1 MCAIASEPSE
11 ASAVR
16 RREGPLPEKP
26 LFTVELVIFTIRAD
40 RLHVLLVERADQPR
54 KGWWALP
61 GGVLDPRRDDSIEAC
76 ALRKLAEEAGVHPP
90 YLEQLKTYGS
100 RDRDPRGWTATTVY
114 FALMASER
122 VQLGGNQAAGWVAVQ
137 GDGVGFDLAL
147 DHARILADAVERAT
161 GLRPGL
167 PARMADLFDRSE
179 RVTPVPNDLAALEAL
194 IKERRRN

>member
-122 VQLGGNQAAGWVAVQ
+122 VQLGGNQAAGEKSDNNSAQ
-137 GDGVGFDLAL
+137 
-147 DHARILADAVERAT
+147 
-161 GLRPGL
+161 PGRDTHQQ
-167 PARMADLFDRSE
+167 AQQFR
-179 RVTPVPNDLAALEAL
+179 NALECHSSILPMVHQRSGGGAESGSTPA
-194 IKERRRN
+194 KRSYSRYPSPTGG